1 MTSRVRLILLALVAV
16 LAMSAVVASAASA
29 AEFKEFTA
37 AEGAKLKS
45 KQKGNQTLE
54 AKSGT
59 VTVATICTEVSGE
72 GTVKGGKTEIEGV
85 PTYKGC
91 TTGGL
96 KSNVTNK
103 CAFDI
108 HIAETADLIGKS
120 CATIEVPSTKCAITI
135 SGEQKGLTSVK
146 FKNEGTETVTTGA
159 VAGVNF
165 TTGKTGKLC
174 GFATETAAGTATYN
188 GSSLTAGTNVK

>member
-1 MTSRVRLILLALVAV
+1 MTRVRLIMLALVAV
-16 LAMSAVVASAASA
+16 LAMSAVAASAASA
-29 AEFKEFTA
+29 FTEFTA
-37 AEGAKLKS
+37 AEGAKLKA

-59 VTVATICTEVSGE
+59 VTVGTICTEVSGE
-72 GTVKGGKTEIEGV
+72 GTVKGKKTEIEGV

-96 KSNVTNK
+96 KSTVTNK

-108 HIAETADLIGKS
+108 HITEVADLIGSK
-120 CATIEVPSTKCAITI
+120 CATIEVPSTKCVITI
-135 SGEQKGLTSVK
+135 TGEQKALKSVT
-146 FKNEGTETVTTGA
+146 FKNEGTELVSTGA
-159 VAGVNF
+159 VGGVNF

-174 GFATETAAGTATYN
+174 GFATETAEGTATYN
-188 GSSLTAGTNVK
+188 GASLTAGTNVK